1 MMSALLLMGILILS
15 YTLGSVPVGLVVA
28 WLKTGRDLRATGSGK
43 TGATNVM
50 RSAGRKWGFLTL
62 FLDGL
67 KAFLAVVA
75 ATLLWSLSTMSI
87 GSLVLDIPVVQSLA
101 GVAAIIGHNHPI
113 FAGFRGGR
121 GVSSFFGSMVY
132 LNWPVALLGIGTL
145 TVVAMVSRFM
155 SLASIVAGL
164 VTCAAMVVLYAVGR
178 VPLPHAAYAVLLV
191 SYIVYAHRDNI
202 NRLLHGTERKLF

>member
-15 YTLGSVPVGLVVA
+15 YALGSVPVGLVVA

-67 KAFLAVVA
+67 KAFIAVMA

-87 GSLVLDIPVVQSLA
+87 GSLVLDVPVVQSLA

-164 VTCAAMVVLYAVGR
+164 VTCTAMVVLYAVGR

-202 NRLLHGTERKLF
+202 SRLLNGTERKLF

>member
-1 MMSALLLMGILILS
+1 MTSVLLLMGILVLS
-15 YTLGSVPVGLVVA
+15 YVLGSVPVGLVVA

-67 KAFLAVVA
+67 KAFLAVLA
-75 ATLLWSLSTMSI
+75 ATLLWPLSSMAI
-87 GSLVLDIPVVQSLA
+87 GSLSLDVPVVQSLA
-101 GVAAIIGHNHPI
+101 GVAAIIGHNHPV

-132 LNWPVALLGIGTL
+132 LNWPVALVGIGVL
-145 TVVAMVSRFM
+145 AVVAMASRFM

-164 VTCAAMVVLYAVGR
+164 VTCAAMVALYAVGR

-202 NRLLHGTERKLF
+202 SRLLHGTERKLF

>member
-1 MMSALLLMGILILS
+1 MMSALLLIGILALS
-15 YTLGSVPVGLVVA
+15 YVLGSVPVGLVVA

-67 KAFLAVVA
+67 KAFLAVMA
-75 ATLLWSLSTMSI
+75 ATLLWSLSSMAI
-87 GSLVLDIPVVQSLA
+87 GSLSLDVPVVQSLA

-132 LNWPVALLGIGTL
+132 LNWPVALVGIGVL
-145 TVVAMVSRFM
+145 AVVAMASRFM

-164 VTCAAMVVLYAVGR
+164 VTCAAMVALYAVGR

-202 NRLLHGTERKLF
+202 SRLLHGTERKLF

>member
-1 MMSALLLMGILILS
+1 MTSALLLMGILVLS
-15 YTLGSVPVGLVVA
+15 YALGSVPVGLVVT

-67 KAFLAVVA
+67 KALIAVMA
-75 ATLLWSLSTMSI
+75 ATLLWPLSTMSV
-87 GSLVLDIPVVQSLA
+87 GSLVVDVSVVQSLA

-164 VTCAAMVVLYAVGR
+164 VTCTAMVALYAVGR
-178 VPLPHAAYAVLLV
+178 VPLPHAAYPVLLV

-202 NRLLHGTERKLF
+202 SRLLHGTERKLF

>member
-1 MMSALLLMGILILS
+1 MMSALLLMGILVLS
-15 YTLGSVPVGLVVA
+15 YALGSVPVGLIVA
-28 WLKTGRDLRATGSGK
+28 KLKTGRDLRATGSGK

-62 FLDGL
+62 FLDGA
-67 KAFLAVVA
+67 KAFLAVVL
-75 ATLLWSLSTMSI
+75 ATLLWLLSTMSVGGI
-87 GSLVLDIPVVQSLA
+87 VLDVSVVQSLA
-101 GVAAIIGHNHPI
+101 GVAAIIGHNHPM

-145 TVVAMVSRFM
+145 TIVAMVSRFM
-155 SLASIVAGL
+155 SLASILAGL
-164 VTCAAMVVLYAVGR
+164 VTCAVMVGLYAVGR
-178 VPLPHAAYAVLLV
+178 VPLPHAAYAVLVV

-202 NRLLHGTERKLF
+202 SRLRKGTERKLF

>member
-1 MMSALLLMGILILS
+1 MTSLLLLLGILVLS
-15 YTLGSVPVGLVVA
+15 YALGSVPVGLIVA

-50 RSAGRKWGFLTL
+50 RSAGRSWGFLTL

-67 KAFLAVVA
+67 KAFLAVLA
-75 ATLLWSLSTMSI
+75 ATLLWTLSSMSI
-87 GSLVLDIPVVQSLA
+87 GGVPVVVPVVQSLA
-101 GVAAIIGHNHPI
+101 GVAAIIGHNHPM

-132 LNWPVALLGIGTL
+132 LNLPVALAGIAIL
-145 TVVAMVSRFM
+145 TVVALLSRFM

-164 VTCAAMVVLYAVGR
+164 VTGATMVALYVVGR
-178 VPLPHAAYAVLLV
+178 VPLPHAAYAAIVV

-202 NRLLHGTERKLF
+202 SRLRNGTERRLY

>member
-1 MMSALLLMGILILS
+1 MMSALLLIGILALS
-15 YTLGSVPVGLVVA
+15 YVLGSVPVGLVVA

-67 KAFLAVVA
+67 KAFLAVMA
-75 ATLLWSLSTMSI
+75 ATLLWPLSSMAI
-87 GSLVLDIPVVQSLA
+87 GSIFLDVAVVQSLA
-101 GVAAIIGHNHPI
+101 GVAAIIGHNHPV
-113 FAGFRGGR
+113 FAGVRGGR

-132 LNWPVALLGIGTL
+132 LNWPVALVGIGVL
-145 TVVAMVSRFM
+145 AVVAMASRFM

-164 VTCAAMVVLYAVGR
+164 VTCAAMVALYAVGR

-202 NRLLHGTERKLF
+202 SRLLHGTERKLF

>member
-15 YTLGSVPVGLVVA
+15 YALGSVPVGLVVA

-67 KAFLAVVA
+67 KAFIAVMA
-75 ATLLWSLSTMSI
+75 ATLLWPLSTMSV
-87 GSLVLDIPVVQSLA
+87 GSLVVDVSVVQSLA

-155 SLASIVAGL
+155 SLASIIAGL

-202 NRLLHGTERKLF
+202 SRLLHGTERKLF

>member
-1 MMSALLLMGILILS
+1 MTDALLLLGILVLA
-15 YTLGSVPVGLVVA
+15 YALGSVPVGLIVA

-50 RSAGRKWGFLTL
+50 RSAGRGWGFLTL

-67 KAFLAVVA
+67 KAFLAVMA
-75 ATLLWSLSTMSI
+75 ATLLWPLSGMSV
-87 GSLVLDIPVVQSLA
+87 GSLELGVPVVQALS
-101 GVAAIIGHNHPI
+101 GVAAIIGHNHPM

-132 LNWPVALLGIGTL
+132 LNPPVAFLGIVVL
-145 TVVAMVSRFM
+145 IVVALASRFM
-155 SLASIVAGL
+155 SLASIVAGV
-164 VTCAAMVVLYAVGR
+164 VTCVAMVALLAAGR
-178 VPLPHAAYAVLLV
+178 VPAAHAAYAVILV

-202 NRLLHGTERKLF
+202 SRLLHGTERKLY

>member
-1 MMSALLLMGILILS
+1 MINALFLLGILALS
-15 YTLGSVPVGLVVA
+15 YALGSVPVGLVVA

-75 ATLLWSLSTMSI
+75 ATLLWPLSSMAI
-87 GSLVLDIPVVQSLA
+87 GGLGLELSVVQALA
-101 GVAAIIGHNHPI
+101 GVAAITGHNRPM

-121 GVSSFFGSMVY
+121 GVSSFFGSMVF
-132 LNWPVALLGIGTL
+132 LNLPVALLGIGTL
-145 TVVAMVSRFM
+145 TLVALVSRYM
-155 SLASIVAGL
+155 SLASIIAGL
-164 VTCAAMVVLYAVGR
+164 VTCAAMVLLYAVGR
-178 VPLPHAAYAVLLV
+178 APLPHAAYVVCMVAL
-191 SYIVYAHRDNI
+191 IVVEHRDNI
-202 NRLLHGTERKLF
+202 GRLIKGTERRLF

>member
-1 MMSALLLMGILILS
+1 
-15 YTLGSVPVGLVVA
+15 VA

-67 KAFLAVVA
+67 KAFIAVMA
-75 ATLLWSLSTMSI
+75 ATLLWPLSTMSV
-87 GSLVLDIPVVQSLA
+87 GSLVVDVSVVQSLA

-155 SLASIVAGL
+155 SLASIIAGL

-202 NRLLHGTERKLF
+202 SRLLHGTERKLF

>member
-15 YTLGSVPVGLVVA
+15 YALGSVPVGLVVA

-67 KAFLAVVA
+67 KAFLAVLA

-87 GSLVLDIPVVQSLA
+87 GSLVLDVSVVQSLA

-155 SLASIVAGL
+155 SLASIIAGL
-164 VTCAAMVVLYAVGR
+164 VTCAAMVALYAVGR

-202 NRLLHGTERKLF
+202 SRLLHGTERKLF

>member
-15 YTLGSVPVGLVVA
+15 YALGSVPVGLVVA

-67 KAFLAVVA
+67 KAFIAVMA

-87 GSLVLDIPVVQSLA
+87 GSLVLDVPVVQSLA

-113 FAGFRGGR
+113 FAGFRGGG

-164 VTCAAMVVLYAVGR
+164 VTCTAMVVLYAVGR

-202 NRLLHGTERKLF
+202 SRLLNGTERKLF

>member
-1 MMSALLLMGILILS
+1 MSALLLIGILALS
-15 YTLGSVPVGLVVA
+15 YVLGSVPVGLVVA

-67 KAFLAVVA
+67 KAFLAVMA
-75 ATLLWSLSTMSI
+75 ATLLWPLSSMAI
-87 GSLVLDIPVVQSLA
+87 GSIFLDVAVVQSLA
-101 GVAAIIGHNHPI
+101 GVAAIIGHNHPV

-132 LNWPVALLGIGTL
+132 LNWPVALVGIGVL
-145 TVVAMVSRFM
+145 AVVAMASRFM

-164 VTCAAMVVLYAVGR
+164 VTCAAMVALYAVGR

-202 NRLLHGTERKLF
+202 SRLLHGTERKLF

>member
-1 MMSALLLMGILILS
+1 MMSALLLIGIIALS
-15 YTLGSVPVGLVVA
+15 YVLGSVPVGLVVA

-67 KAFLAVVA
+67 KAFLAVMA
-75 ATLLWSLSTMSI
+75 ATLLWSLSSMAI
-87 GSLVLDIPVVQSLA
+87 GSLCLDVPVVQSLA

-132 LNWPVALLGIGTL
+132 LNWPVALVGIGVL
-145 TVVAMVSRFM
+145 AVVAMASRFM

-164 VTCAAMVVLYAVGR
+164 VTCAAMVALYAVGR

-202 NRLLHGTERKLF
+202 SRLLHGTERKLF

>member
-15 YTLGSVPVGLVVA
+15 YALGSVPVGLVVA

-67 KAFLAVVA
+67 KAFLAVLA

-87 GSLVLDIPVVQSLA
+87 GSLVLDVSVVQSLA

-132 LNWPVALLGIGTL
+132 LNWPVALLGIGIL

-155 SLASIVAGL
+155 SLASIIAGL

-202 NRLLHGTERKLF
+202 SRLLHGTERKLF

>member
-1 MMSALLLMGILILS
+1 MMSALLLIGIIALS
-15 YTLGSVPVGLVVA
+15 YVLGSVPVGLVVA

-67 KAFLAVVA
+67 KAFLAVMA
-75 ATLLWSLSTMSI
+75 ATLLWSLSSMAI
-87 GSLVLDIPVVQSLA
+87 GSLCLDVPVVQSLA

-132 LNWPVALLGIGTL
+132 LNWPVALVGIGVL
-145 TVVAMVSRFM
+145 AVVAMASRFM

-164 VTCAAMVVLYAVGR
+164 VTCAAMVALYLVGR

-202 NRLLHGTERKLF
+202 SRLLHGTERKLF